1 MKPIPSTPEYLIS
14 IDGIVTKKDKILT
27 VNRNGSIRVS
37 IRRRMR
43 LVSELLA
50 ETYLG
55 MPCDSLHSVIYLDGN
70 PMNIDLSNLMWVDR
84 LYSQIKVS
92 TLVFDGEMFHQASC
106 LETKQY
112 YVSASGSIL
121 NFATKRTVNPTLD
134 SIGYRRFTY
143 YVPND
148 SKLVKRTIAVHILVY
163 LVFKGEYD
171 RTKFEI
177 NHIDGNKEN
186 NHVSN
191 LEIVDHKENVRHAV
205 RTRLKKVKYTEEH
218 IGKVIAMLK
227 EKYSWTEIFDNYL
240 CPELNLTKTQAFSLI
255 NSIANNKNAYAEKCK
270 NLGFV
275 KGSTTRAQRS
285 YTTS

>member
-1 MKPIPSTPEYLIS
+1 M
-14 IDGIVTKKDKILT
+14 DGIVTKKDKIIT

-37 IRRRMR
+37 IRRKMR

-55 MPCDSLHSVIYLDGN
+55 MPCDGLHSVIYLDGN
-70 PMNIDLSNLMWVDR
+70 PMNIQLSNLMWVDK
-84 LYSQIKVS
+84 LYSQINIPA
-92 TLVFDGEMFHQASC
+92 LVFDGEMFHQASC

-112 YVSASGSIL
+112 YVSASGRIL
-121 NFATKRTVNPTLD
+121 NFATKRIVNPVLD

-143 YVPND
+143 YFPSS
-148 SKLVKRTIAVHILVY
+148 SKPVKRTIAVHILVY

-177 NHIDGNKEN
+177 NHINGNKEN

-191 LEIVDHKENVRHAV
+191 LEVVDHKENVRHAV
-205 RTRLKKVKYTEEH
+205 RTRLKKVKYTEQH

-227 EKYSWTEIFDNYL
+227 DGRSWTEIFDDYL
-240 CPELNLTKTQAFSLI
+240 RPELNLTKTQAFSLI
-255 NSIANNKNAYAEKCK
+255 NGIANDKNAYAEKCK

-275 KGSTTRAQRS
+275 KGSTTRA
-285 YTTS
+285 